1 MPQIAI
7 SSKFGK
13 DVVSYMLTNEQVNL
27 NSVHEQQNASK
38 TLTDFEKQAH
48 VMTLLIP
55 ESYHFEW
62 IQHGSLLHN

>member
-13 DVVSYMLTNEQVNL
+13 DVVSCMLTNEQVNL

-48 VMTLLIP
+48 IMTLLIP

>member
-13 DVVSYMLTNEQVNL
+13 DVVSCMLTNEQVNL

-48 VMTLLIP
+48 VMTLFMP
-55 ESYHFEW
+55 ESYHFDW
-62 IQHGSLLHN
+62 I

>member
-1 MPQIAI
+1 
-7 SSKFGK
+7 
-13 DVVSYMLTNEQVNL
+13 MLTNEQVNL

-55 ESYHFEW
+55 ESYHFE
-62 IQHGSLLHN
+62 

>member
-48 VMTLLIP
+48 VMTLFMP
-55 ESYHFEW
+55 ESHHFD
-62 IQHGSLLHN
+62 

>member
-48 VMTLLIP
+48 VMTLFMP
-55 ESYHFEW
+55 KSYHFD
-62 IQHGSLLHN
+62 